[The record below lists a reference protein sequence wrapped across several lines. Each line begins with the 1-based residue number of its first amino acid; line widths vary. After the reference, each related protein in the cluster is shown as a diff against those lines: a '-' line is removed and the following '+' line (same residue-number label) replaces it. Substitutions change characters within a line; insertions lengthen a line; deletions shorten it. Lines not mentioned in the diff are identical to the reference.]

1 MWEKMI
7 EYFKANPV
15 YFYILVA
22 IVAVILLL
30 IIILI
35 VRAAKKSKNKKNADL
50 SATIQPDTDTAPQ
63 TPMTQS
69 ESVAKAEVRADTAVY
84 SESVTDVKTA
94 AAEQTAKTPTEDK
107 PIPSPYEEKPADL
120 YFGKSLPEKEPQQE
134 SAEQQNDVAEES
146 VQPKEAEKVP
156 AQVSESNESNKPD
169 PKETSAAET
178 EKPIK
183 KSAPAPSVQK
193 ENPAKNKAERANP
206 PRKDIKDTKDA
217 KEKTS
222 AQRDNAPEPR
232 QTSGRVA
239 SRSAAEKL
247 LVVHTPEDEERKSG
261 YTGKWVII
269 KRDEDSYYFELR
281 ASNGEKLLGSIDY
294 TSLSGAKNGI
304 KTHKTNIQRNNIV
317 ISQSKNGSYYFKL
330 LNGSKQLLCT
340 GESYPTKSGC
350 ESAVDS
356 VRRFAE
362 TAVVIQQD
370 DEE

>member
-7 EYFKANPV
+7 EYFKANPI

-22 IVAVILLL
+22 IVAIILLL

-35 VRAAKKSKNKKNADL
+35 VRAAKKSKNKKIADP
-50 SATIQPDTDTAPQ
+50 SATLIRPKTGTETTQASKQDPSATKTDVPSAATGRALPEENTSISAPADTE
-63 TPMTQS
+63 PM
-69 ESVAKAEVRADTAVY
+69 KAE
-84 SESVTDVKTA
+84 EKTS
-94 AAEQTAKTPTEDK
+94 
-107 PIPSPYEEKPADL
+107 PSPYEEKPADL
-120 YFGKSLPEKEPQQE
+120 YTVKQSSEKQSRQGF
-134 SAEQQNDVAEES
+134 AEQHSDVAETSES
-146 VQPKEAEKVP
+146 AQPKEDEKASAPVQ
-156 AQVSESNESNKPD
+156 ASESKESE
-169 PKETSAAET
+169 PKENTAAET
-178 EKPIK
+178 EKPSSPVPAV
-183 KSAPAPSVQK
+183 SAQKDAPV
-193 ENPAKNKAERANP
+193 KNKAERSNSQRRAP
-206 PRKDIKDTKDA
+206 
-217 KEKTS
+217 KEKT
-222 AQRDNAPEPR
+222 APQRDPAPEPEPR
-232 QTSGRVA
+232 QTQGRIA

-304 KTHKTNIQRNNIV
+304 KTHKTNIQKNNIV

-350 ESAVDS
+350 ESAVES

-362 TAVVIQQD
+362 TAVVVQQE